1 MKVKVAV
8 LGDIMLDRY
17 FEADV
22 KKSPEYDGNCVVNP
36 RLIRQVPGGAGNV
49 AMCLARMGIPTAIV
63 GIHGSEEVD
72 RIFDE
77 TQYLLNKTIMLPPAL
92 CRKDRYLH
100 KEEILTRIDIDPD
113 PEFFRQFDLIS
124 KYLIRELDCNIVITS
139 DYNKGF
145 LSEDVLS
152 TLVGRFHTWI
162 ADPKKVFYDAYECE
176 EIIVKPNSVEA
187 LDLTST
193 DNVLDA
199 ITKLAE
205 WTEGRVVVTD
215 GENPILFNDE
225 TIIGK
230 VNVPRH
236 RPRTVIGAGDV
247 MTAVLAAGALEGWSL
262 RKSLKK
268 AIIACQKMMSQVPG
282 NTLDKDSWNHI
293 VTEVT

>member
-1 MKVKVAV
+1 
-8 LGDIMLDRY
+8 
-17 FEADV
+17 
-22 KKSPEYDGNCVVNP
+22 
-36 RLIRQVPGGAGNV
+36 
-49 AMCLARMGIPTAIV
+49 MCLARMGIPTAIV

-225 TIIGK
+225 TINCLFGK

-236 RPRTVIGAGDV
+236 RPKTVIGAGDV
-247 MTAVLAAGALEGWSL
+247 VTAVLAASVLEGWDL
-262 RKSLKK
+262 RTSLKTAVK
-268 AIIACQKMMSQVPG
+268 GCERMMSLPPG
-282 NTLDKDSWNHI
+282 NTLNKATWNHI
-293 VTEVT
+293 VTEVTED